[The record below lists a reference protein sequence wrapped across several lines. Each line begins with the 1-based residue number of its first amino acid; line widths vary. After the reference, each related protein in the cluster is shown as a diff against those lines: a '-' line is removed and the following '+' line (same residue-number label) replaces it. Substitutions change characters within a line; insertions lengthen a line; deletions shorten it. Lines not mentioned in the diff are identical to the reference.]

1 MKINQD
7 EQSRMNFVLQVIQ
20 QYKSSELYLDADIS
34 DQYAKQQNVEAV
46 RREKF
51 YRDIAGKLTKDEWTP
66 NHRIKSNYFDILTT
80 QLNQFLLGN
89 GVTLKNA
96 ENKAKLGK
104 DFDVKFNQAGKKSL
118 TKTLSFIFWNFDH
131 IEVFSSLE
139 FAPLW
144 NDEFGALQLG
154 VRFWQIDDKKPLR
167 ATFYEE
173 DGFTEYIWDKD
184 KDGNYNGAV
193 LHEKRPYNITVKVSD
208 IDGTQ
213 IIDGQNYPSFPIV
226 PLWANSKHLNELKG
240 IKDHIDTID
249 ELVNSLNDDLVEA
262 QLYWLIS
269 GADGMDKSELTQMMQ
284 DLRNIKVANPADGQ
298 TIQPYTVS
306 IPYAER
312 QAEIERLD
320 RQIYKDFQALNIDEV
335 KGGAVTA
342 TQIKAAYEPLNH
354 KADDFEMCVLEC
366 LYSLFKVVGIEDEE
380 PTFTRSMLI
389 NANETIQAITTA
401 AGDLSQEYRTK
412 KILTVLGDGDK
423 FEDVMKQITAE
434 NAERM
439 GMIQQAEQNE
449 SEETENV
456 DIGEAVEQAEKIGGQ
471 LNGAQT
477 QSLISVV
484 QQYSNGTLT
493 EGQAANIIS
502 KAIGVTRDEALEI
515 INS

>member
-1 MKINQD
+1 MQFVYNTILKYK
-7 EQSRMNFVLQVIQ
+7 QSKM
-20 QYKSSELYLDADIS
+20 YKEADTS
-34 DQYAKQQNVEAV
+34 DKYAKQQNVKAAE
-46 RREKF
+46 REKF
-51 YRDIAGKLTKDEWTP
+51 YVDLAGRLTKNEWTP

-89 GVTLKNA
+89 GVTLKDEN
-96 ENKAKLGK
+96 NKAKLGK

-118 TKTLSFIFWNFDH
+118 TKTVSFLFWNLDH
-131 IEVFSSLE
+131 VEVFTSIE
-139 FAPLW
+139 FVPLR
-144 NDEFGALQLG
+144 NEETGALQSG
-154 VRFWQIDDKKPLR
+154 IRFWQIADNKPLR
-167 ATFYEE
+167 ATLYEE
-173 DGFTEYIWDKD
+173 NGYTEYEWNTDESGKV
-184 KDGNYNGAV
+184 NGVV
-193 LHEKRPYNITVKVSD
+193 LHSKRPYSITIRISE
-208 IDGTQ
+208 IDGMQ
-213 IIDGQNYPSFPIV
+213 IIDGQNYPAFPIV
-226 PLWANSKHLNELKG
+226 PFWANSKHLNELAG
-240 IKDHIDTID
+240 IKDHIDAVD
-249 ELVNSLNDDLVEA
+249 ELVNSLADDLTET

-269 GADGMDKSELTQMMQ
+269 GADGMDKSEMVQLL
-284 DLRNIKVANPADGQ
+284 DELRRIKVANPADGQ
-298 TIQPYTVS
+298 TITPYTVNV
-306 IPYAER
+306 PYEQR

-320 RQIYKDFQALNIDEV
+320 RQIYKDFQGLNVEEV

-354 KADDFEMCVLEC
+354 KADDFEMCALEC
-366 LYSLFKVVGIEDEE
+366 LYSLFKIVGIDDE

-389 NANETIQAITTA
+389 NQTETIQAITAA
-401 AGDLSQEYRTK
+401 AGDLSQEYRTN

-423 FEDVMKQITAE
+423 TEEVLQQITAE